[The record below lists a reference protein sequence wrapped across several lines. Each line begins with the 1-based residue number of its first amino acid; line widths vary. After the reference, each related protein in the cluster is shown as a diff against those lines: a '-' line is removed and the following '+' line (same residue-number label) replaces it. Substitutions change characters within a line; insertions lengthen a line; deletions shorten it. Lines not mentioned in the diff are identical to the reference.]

1 MTKNGQ
7 PLFGQK
13 IITATFRAENRAGPS
28 GKRWDWAPRARRSLV
43 WFSLVR
49 NSAEPKSIVRAGTH
63 PCLLFRFAFCL
74 FRCQWHSC
82 AKFLAEHMPEREV
95 WAEILWK
102 ISCSLNPSS
111 VRAHILPRLFFRVF
125 VICNSRFTDTTLV
138 GHTQRH
144 AHKTNP
150 QRRRRKETKMREGEV
165 EKLRAVVRDCL
176 GKHLYSSAIFF
187 ADKLATLAGNATQDL
202 YMQVLTLSTSFNRL
216 SDFWSEA
223 FGIVSLFRDF
233 FLSPQ
238 FLNL

>member
-1 MTKNGQ
+1 MSVK
-7 PLFGQK
+7 F
-13 IITATFRAENRAGPS
+13 
-28 GKRWDWAPRARRSLV
+28 
-43 WFSLVR
+43 
-49 NSAEPKSIVRAGTH
+49 
-63 PCLLFRFAFCL
+63 
-74 FRCQWHSC
+74 C
-82 AKFLAEHMPEREV
+82 AKSLAEHMSERKV
-95 WAEILWK
+95 WAEILRK
-102 ISCSLNPSS
+102 ISCSQNSS
-111 VRAHILPRLFFRVF
+111 PVRAHILPCLFSRVF
-125 VICNSRFTDTTLV
+125 VISNSRFTDTTLV
-138 GHTQRH
+138 GHTHRH
-144 AHKTNP
+144 AHKTSP

-223 FGIVSLFRDF
+223 FGIVSFFRDV

>member
-1 MTKNGQ
+1 MSRLVLAGAKFCGTEIHRPCGHTSSFVI
-7 PLFGQK
+7 PFCILFVLMSVK
-13 IITATFRAENRAGPS
+13 F
-28 GKRWDWAPRARRSLV
+28 
-43 WFSLVR
+43 
-49 NSAEPKSIVRAGTH
+49 
-63 PCLLFRFAFCL
+63 
-74 FRCQWHSC
+74 C
-82 AKFLAEHMPEREV
+82 AKFLMEHMSECKV
-95 WAEILWK
+95 WAEILRK

-111 VRAHILPRLFFRVF
+111 VRAHILPRLFFRIF
-125 VICNSRFTDTTLV
+125 VISNSRFRDTTLV

-223 FGIVSLFRDF
+223 FGIVSLFRDV